1 MLDRLHRPAADV
13 DTYVIESVG
22 HLRRLGVDPVDFAER
37 HTLLLLKPD
46 AIVARSVEPTLDWLA
61 EAGYRVAH
69 AERITA
75 DRHLARAMWRTSWIT
90 ASAERRRLAD
100 LLVGVCDALVLV
112 IADAA
117 DDAHAD
123 AGAEAGVAEPVS
135 VRLTRAKGATDP
147 RRRAPGELRHALG
160 VHSHLLNLVHTPDDP
175 FDVLREL
182 AIVFD
187 ERTRERVLAGITAG
201 GGADRARA
209 LAPGLYAGAPDRGFD
224 RAEAHRRVL
233 ADAAA
238 AGVAAPAD
246 TGNPDA
252 DAAALLHSVWDE
264 GVAADPWSVVVLGA
278 HVLPLNAPNPL
289 LDTMN
294 DEAEIPLSRTGG
306 SHDDQ

>member
-201 GGADRARA
+201 GEPT
-209 LAPGLYAGAPDRGFD
+209 APVPSHPGSTPAPRTAASTG
-224 RAEAHRRVL
+224 RRRTVGSWRTRRRPVWPHRRTPGTRTRMRRPCCT
-233 ADAAA
+233 ACGTRAW
-238 AGVAAPAD
+238 P
-246 TGNPDA
+246 P
-252 DAAALLHSVWDE
+252 
-264 GVAADPWSVVVLGA
+264 
-278 HVLPLNAPNPL
+278 
-289 LDTMN
+289 
-294 DEAEIPLSRTGG
+294 IPGRSSSWARTYSR
-306 SHDDQ
+306 